1 MVGHVKID
9 LEAMKA
15 SDCLLSIMT
24 SSFVVVEPEA
34 TLEGAYVIYDA
45 ANAKFIRSGKA
56 SPVTIAKRFED
67 HKKEA
72 KKSER
77 KDFTEGTHIK
87 QTQTFGQK
95 FEVGFLTNC
104 TFFALSDSIGTT

>member
-72 KKSER
+72 KKSEKGFYGR
-77 KDFTEGTHIK
+77 YPHRTNPNIRAKIRS
-87 QTQTFGQK
+87 
-95 FEVGFLTNC
+95 GFLTNC
-104 TFFALSDSIGTT
+104 NFFALSDSIGTT